1 MLFSV
6 QSIYQWSNSISEL
19 KPYLTTILIRISRG
33 SIFRIGEQNKR
44 FTDKFSQ
51 IFEIN
56 K

>member
-1 MLFSV
+1 MLFLV

-33 SIFRIGEQNKR
+33 SIFRIGEQSKR